1 MIRNTYGRGH
11 WTFPGGSIGRRETP
25 EQAAIREVAEE
36 VGIALDSVEP
46 IGIYRNRREYKR
58 DTVYCFRASVS
69 KDAHKIDPFEIAEAA
84 WVRANELPSFRG
96 PSVNEILAL
105 LEPRKQK

>member
-11 WTFPGGSIGRRETP
+11 WTFPGGTIGRKETP

-36 VGIALDSVEP
+36 VGVTLDAVEP
-46 IGIYRNRREYKR
+46 IGVYFNRREYKR
-58 DTVYCFRASVS
+58 DTVYCFRSSVT
-69 KDAHKIDPFEIAEAA
+69 DHAHKIDPFEITEAA
-84 WVRANELPSFRG
+84 WFRADELPSFRG
-96 PSVNEILAL
+96 PSVDEILDL